1 MRGKK
6 ALALTA
12 QAVINNRCWRDMRH
26 PFCLLMIQPDK
37 QMGL

>member
-12 QAVINNRCWRDMRH
+12 QAVINIRCWRDMRH
-26 PFCLLMIQPDK
+26 LFCLLMIQPDK